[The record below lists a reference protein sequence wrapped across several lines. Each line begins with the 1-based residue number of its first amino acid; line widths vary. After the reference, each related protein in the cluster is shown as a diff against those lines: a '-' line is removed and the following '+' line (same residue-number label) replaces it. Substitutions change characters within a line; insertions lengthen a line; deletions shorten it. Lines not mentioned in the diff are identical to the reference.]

1 MRQFPVGEQTF
12 RGVPFSIVDPAKN
25 GGRSCIALR
34 GQAWKGYP
42 PRDYFPESASIAVGK
57 KATTLYF
64 LQTCAWPA
72 TAGQSAARYVLRY
85 EDGSTAET
93 PLVCGY
99 DLCDWFN
106 IKDADR
112 CFVAWASLSRGGAPY
127 GVHVAWWR
135 NPFPDKK
142 IESLTFRSENTSA
155 VPVLLAVTLSDQE
168 PCVFGEPVDASLD
181 KTDVSTWFP
190 FTFPWC
196 EAEPGTATDVS
207 FLLDPPAGKHGFVMA
222 RDGHFFFQ
230 NGKRAKFWG
239 VNLDRVPCF
248 PHRENADR
256 IAAHLAKY
264 GNNIVRLHCLES
276 FQPTKENIFDQSHDD
291 SLHLSPENMERLD
304 YFLAQLKKRGIYV
317 VIDLWGFRK
326 FLPGDG
332 VKDREAWQGRQVTSM
347 QGAVIFNERLQELE
361 REYARLLLTHVNP
374 HTGLA
379 LKDDP
384 QLALIELFNEVSLLV
399 RWTWSAMPPS
409 YVQELTE
416 MWNTWLVGMYRSRDG
431 LAQAWTNADGKCFL
445 QAEEDPSKGT
455 VRPFFDL
462 YALGAPKDA
471 PEDRLGDARVNDAI
485 RFLYE
490 LEVKHSRMM
499 RDHLRSLGV
508 KVPIASTGALGETA
522 PSAAAAATLD
532 FIDQHTYW
540 HHPSYP
546 DGRTRLYGAGET
558 EVSPFV
564 TPVNDARSEC
574 HMNNVMRTAAVKAA
588 GLPLVNSEW
597 NIPWPN
603 EHRMAGPLFIAAYA
617 CLQDWDGI
625 LLYAPRPIKTLAES
639 PEAERCDTAIAV
651 FDPMFD
657 PSRMATWQAAGTMF
671 LRGDVQA
678 ANKLVTIVHGENDP
692 FFARTAA
699 IEPHRQ
705 PHGARYAPFRFL
717 PFVSRVESCWSGL
730 ATPRRSDL
738 SLQARLDAPRDP
750 NADPQWLLRVVQ
762 ESARAQ
768 RVWPEH
774 VMRQDVLSSDTGQLA
789 WAYGDGY
796 FTADAPLS
804 QAAVGRIGGQDI
816 RLSALSVGAT
826 TERCAVSA
834 TSLDGKPLS
843 ASARI
848 LLCAGA
854 RAQNTDLRLQRLGQW
869 LTVLRGGKA
878 PVLAEPVKAQVS
890 LQRDGAAPKLR
901 AWALAPSGQ
910 RVQELGIQSG
920 PQAASLEIGTRAVS
934 IYYELAAK

>member
-1 MRQFPVGEQTF
+1 MNARAIVAFAILAVLRMGTAMSQVADETVGDFRVVVNERYESSVSYQGKAVVTRDASGLATPDWKTIFPSQAAKRNLARVDAPEGRQIVITCDDPAIGTSRKVITLTPRYVDYHLEFNVKPGVEKAHQSQWFVVLAAVEGGDYSVTTLTERKDGVFRSARGPTTLVNGARFATVPTAAGPMAFDFGDSDMGWHLDDYTNFWAKTYIFYNSKDLDPKLGCRRRVSFRIHPGSHEPPKPRFEPLSIAAASTTGFTDEKAGDRQGGWTDDGPNDMRQFPVGEQTF

-106 IKDADR
+106 IKDGDR
-112 CFVAWASLSRGGAPY
+112 CFVAWVSLARGGASY

-155 VPVLLAVTLSDQE
+155 VPILLAVTLSDQE
-168 PCVFGEPVDASLD
+168 PRIFGEPVDASLD

-522 PSAAAAATLD
+522 
-532 FIDQHTYW
+532 
-540 HHPSYP
+540 
-546 DGRTRLYGAGET
+546 
-558 EVSPFV
+558 
-564 TPVNDARSEC
+564 
-574 HMNNVMRTAAVKAA
+574 
-588 GLPLVNSEW
+588 
-597 NIPWPN
+597 
-603 EHRMAGPLFIAAYA
+603 
-617 CLQDWDGI
+617 
-625 LLYAPRPIKTLAES
+625 
-639 PEAERCDTAIAV
+639 
-651 FDPMFD
+651 
-657 PSRMATWQAAGTMF
+657 
-671 LRGDVQA
+671 
-678 ANKLVTIVHGENDP
+678 
-692 FFARTAA
+692 
-699 IEPHRQ
+699 
-705 PHGARYAPFRFL
+705 
-717 PFVSRVESCWSGL
+717 
-730 ATPRRSDL
+730 
-738 SLQARLDAPRDP
+738 
-750 NADPQWLLRVVQ
+750 
-762 ESARAQ
+762 
-768 RVWPEH
+768 
-774 VMRQDVLSSDTGQLA
+774 
-789 WAYGDGY
+789 
-796 FTADAPLS
+796 
-804 QAAVGRIGGQDI
+804 
-816 RLSALSVGAT
+816 
-826 TERCAVSA
+826 
-834 TSLDGKPLS
+834 
-843 ASARI
+843 
-848 LLCAGA
+848 
-854 RAQNTDLRLQRLGQW
+854 
-869 LTVLRGGKA
+869 
-878 PVLAEPVKAQVS
+878 
-890 LQRDGAAPKLR
+890 
-901 AWALAPSGQ
+901 
-910 RVQELGIQSG
+910 
-920 PQAASLEIGTRAVS
+920 
-934 IYYELAAK
+934 